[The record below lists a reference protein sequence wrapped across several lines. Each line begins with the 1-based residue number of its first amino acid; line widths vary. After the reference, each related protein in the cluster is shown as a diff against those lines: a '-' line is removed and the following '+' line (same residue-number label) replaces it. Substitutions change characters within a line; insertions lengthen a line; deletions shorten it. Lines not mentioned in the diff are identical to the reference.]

1 MPFHFQAKLK
11 FCCDYMTN
19 FSTGTMLKLGWE
31 NLQESVL
38 HSQHKRCPSP
48 SSYIVFQPRLKFEC
62 DYMRFFSQ
70 FDLADGYQDFRETKG
85 LEDFRLSGLSR
96 NKPQVTKLGK
106 TAGVLQ
112 LEVASLSFTLVSFVF
127 YLAQTYKF
135 QTCFT

>member
-1 MPFHFQAKLK
+1 
-11 FCCDYMTN
+11 
-19 FSTGTMLKLGWE
+19 
-31 NLQESVL
+31 
-38 HSQHKRCPSP
+38 
-48 SSYIVFQPRLKFEC
+48 
-62 DYMRFFSQ
+62 MRFFSQ
-70 FDLADGYQDFRETKG
+70 FDWADGYQDFRETKG

-106 TAGVLQ
+106 KAGVLLQ